1 MWGTYGLPQ
10 YPIFVVIGM
19 RGGSWV
25 EILSILFPNGDTT
38 TCTVSYK
45 NRKRK
50 MAGRGLPTNNI
61 PVVIAAATGYIY
73 YVQ

>member
-1 MWGTYGLPQ
+1 MKSFELYFPTGTQQLARL
-10 YPIFVVIGM
+10 VV
-19 RGGSWV
+19 
-25 EILSILFPNGDTT
+25 T
-38 TCTVSYK
+38 

-61 PVVIAAATGYIY
+61 PVVIAAATGYIH

>member
-1 MWGTYGLPQ
+1 MKSL
-10 YPIFVVIGM
+10 
-19 RGGSWV
+19 R
-25 EILSILFPNGDTT
+25 LLFPNGDTT
-38 TCTVSYK
+38 LARLSAT